1 MVPNT
6 ARKTIRSR
14 RMDTLLDLI
23 RGELI
28 GLNLRV
34 IGKEIQGRII
44 DETKNLFI
52 IETSDK
58 KRKKLIKKNNVF
70 EFLVENE
77 IIRVDGKVLAVRPE
91 ERIRIS
97 QTTKVS

>member
-1 MVPNT
+1 MVSHT
-6 ARKTIRSR
+6 EKKY
-14 RMDTLLDLI
+14 LDLI
-23 RGELI
+23 RGEII
-28 GLNLRV
+28 GMNLRV
-34 IGKEIQGRII
+34 IGKELQGRII

-77 IIRVDGKVLAVRPE
+77 VIIVDGKLLAVRPE

-97 QTTKVS
+97 QTN

>member
-1 MVPNT
+1 
-6 ARKTIRSR
+6 
-14 RMDTLLDLI
+14 MDTLLDLI